1 MTVCCTLD
9 GVCVDHCQVVML
21 PGHNVFAAIQ
31 EWALC
36 PHSGTAARREGDK
49 EALERQLGRSPCMR
63 DTGSP
68 SGR

>member
-1 MTVCCTLD
+1 
-9 GVCVDHCQVVML
+9 ML